1 MKTHNSQHLN
11 LALILCFGIWSLGC
25 SSLPGKQNVVSLK
38 GEKKLQVQ
46 FIPQQPQECGPTVLR
61 MATAHLRPD
70 LDFDVYRRMSFRE
83 EAHGSFKMDL
93 LSAARRLG
101 LAPYK
106 VRSPQDLIHQIDS
119 GHPVIVYQNLGLE
132 WLPAGHY
139 ALMIGYSEGPQEV
152 YLHSDQKPEQAL
164 SISRFYSTW
173 KRGGSWAYVILP
185 VDQVPANADFEE
197 TLENAMVFERLGEA
211 ELAERLYQNLA
222 EHWPDRYEPHVGLT
236 ALYTQVGSPQKA
248 LESALSALKI
258 APEHPDLLY
267 NAAFLYFE
275 RGDFEKARRL
285 QDRAV
290 FFSNPEMS
298 GRYTSF

>member
-1 MKTHNSQHLN
+1 MTPYNSQQWALV
-11 LALILCFGIWSLGC
+11 LILSFGIWSLGC
-25 SSLPGKQNVVSLK
+25 SSLPAKQNILSLK

-106 VRSPQDLIHQIDS
+106 VRSLQDLIHQIDS
-119 GHPVIVYQNLGLE
+119 GHPVIVFQNLGLE

-139 ALMIGYSEGPQEV
+139 ALLIGYSEGSQEV
-152 YLHSDQKPEQAL
+152 YLHSDQKPEQPL
-164 SISRFYSTW
+164 SFSRFYSSW
-173 KRGGSWAYVILP
+173 KRGGSWAYVILS
-185 VDQVPANADFEE
+185 VDQVPANADFDE

-211 ELAERLYQNLA
+211 ESAEKLYQHLA
-222 EHWPDRYEPHVGLT
+222 EHWPNRYEPYVGLT
-236 ALYTQVGSPQKA
+236 SLYAQTGSPQKA

-258 APEHPDLLY
+258 APEQPDLLY

-275 RGDFEKARRL
+275 RGDFEQARRL
-285 QDRAV
+285 QGRAV
-290 FFSNPEMS
+290 FFSDPEMS